1 MAFVCLV
8 STFAHCGGDMIKTME
23 TLYRRDANGRV
34 RVWFAEIDGGRYR
47 TTSGLIDG
55 EKVTSEWTVATA
67 KNEGRSN
74 ETSPEQQALFEVQS
88 MYADKLS
95 KDYFET
101 VPEHGEAKFFK
112 PMLAASWDKRRDKID
127 FYSTRVYTNPKLDG
141 IRCIFN
147 RDGAWSRTG
156 KPILA
161 IDHIIEEFAPIFEEW
176 PDAVFD
182 GELYNHDLKEDF
194 NTIVSVV
201 RKTKVTE
208 VDRQRARELIQYHVY
223 DMPCFTE
230 SADDFITRY
239 GNFTGLLMN
248 HAPRYTHI
256 VTATPCYSFDEIDEQ
271 YGRYLVE
278 GYEGGIIRL
287 NTPYEQKRS
296 NNLIKRKDFIDEEFP
311 IVRIE
316 EGQGNWSGAAKT
328 VVFRLPDGREV
339 GAGLKGTKEFAVDVL
354 RRAEDY
360 IGKEVTIQYFT
371 KTPDGIPRFPI
382 AKALYDSPR
391 I

>member
-1 MAFVCLV
+1 
-8 STFAHCGGDMIKTME
+8 MIDQMK
-23 TLYRRDANGRV
+23 TLYRRDAKGRV
-34 RVWFAEIDGGRYR
+34 RLWYAEVTGDRYR
-47 TTSGLIDG
+47 TVSGLVDG
-55 EKVTSEWTVATA
+55 QKVTSEWTVATM
-67 KNEGRSN
+67 KNEGRAN
-74 ETSPEQQALFEVQS
+74 ETSAHHQALLEVKS

-95 KDYFET
+95 KDYFEE
-101 VPEHGEAKFFK
+101 VPELGQARFFK
-112 PMLAASWDKRRDKID
+112 PMLATSWEKRKSKID
-127 FYSTRVYTNPKLDG
+127 FSKNHVWVNPKLDG
-141 IRCIFN
+141 IRCILN

-161 IDHIIEEFAPIFEEW
+161 INHIIEQFATIFEEH

-194 NTIVSVV
+194 NTIVSIV
-201 RKTKVTE
+201 RKSKVTE
-208 VDRQRARELIQYHVY
+208 ADEQRSRDLIEYHVY
-223 DMPCFTE
+223 DMPYLADSDDRFME
-230 SADDFITRY
+230 RFSHLSAMLAVHSPKYTR
-239 GNFTGLLMN
+239 LVP
-248 HAPRYTHI
+248 AK
-256 VTATPCYSFDEIDEQ
+256 ACYNFDEIDEQ
-271 YGRYLVE
+271 YAEYLAD

-287 NTPYEQKRS
+287 DGLYEQKRS

-339 GAGLKGTKEFAVDVL
+339 GAGLKGNKEFAVDVL

>member
-1 MAFVCLV
+1 MF
-8 STFAHCGGDMIKTME
+8 DKMK

-34 RVWFAEIDGGRYR
+34 RVWFAEIDGSCYR

-55 EKVTSEWTVATA
+55 EKVTSEWTTATI

-74 ETSPEQQALFEVQS
+74 ETSPERQALLEVRS
-88 MYADKLS
+88 MYTDKLS
-95 KDYFET
+95 KDYFDE
-101 VPEHGEAKFFK
+101 VPKLGQARFFK

-141 IRCIFN
+141 IRCILN

-161 IDHIIEEFAPIFEEW
+161 VDHIIEEFAPIFEEW

-208 VDRQRARELIQYHVY
+208 ADRQRARELIQYHVY
-223 DMPCFTE
+223 DMPCFTG

-239 GNFTGLLMN
+239 SIFTGLLMN
-248 HAPRYTHI
+248 YAPKYTHI
-256 VTATPCYSFDEIDEQ
+256 VTATPCHSFDEIDEQ
-271 YGRYLVE
+271 YGRYLVD

-287 NTPYEQKRS
+287 NAPYEQKRS